1 MPKKKRWA
9 RNVGKIKRA
18 KIVEYSIVFIVA
30 VVIIN
35 AFPQTRSVLDK
46 VLQTISTQIVSSLA
60 GVED

>member
-1 MPKKKRWA
+1 
-9 RNVGKIKRA
+9 VGVMVDKTKRA

-35 AFPQTRSVLDK
+35 AFPQTRTVADK
-46 VLQTISTQIVSSLA
+46 ILQTISAQIVSSLA

>member
-1 MPKKKRWA
+1 MVEK
-9 RNVGKIKRA
+9 VKRA

-35 AFPQTRSVLDK
+35 AFPQTRGVLDK
-46 VLQTISTQIVSSLA
+46 ILQTISTQIVSSLA

>member
-1 MPKKKRWA
+1 MVEKVKRT
-9 RNVGKIKRA
+9 

-46 VLQTISTQIVSSLA
+46 ILQTISTQIVSSL
-60 GVED
+60 GGIEE

>member
-1 MPKKKRWA
+1 
-9 RNVGKIKRA
+9 VGIVVDKTKRA

-35 AFPQTRSVLDK
+35 AFPQTRTVVDK
-46 VLQTISTQIVSSLA
+46 ILQTISAQIVSSLA

>member
-1 MPKKKRWA
+1 MVEK
-9 RNVGKIKRA
+9 VKRA
-18 KIVEYSIVFIVA
+18 KIIEYSIVFIVA

-46 VLQTISTQIVSSLA
+46 ILQTISTQIVSSLA

>member
-1 MPKKKRWA
+1 MVEK
-9 RNVGKIKRA
+9 VKRA

-46 VLQTISTQIVSSLA
+46 ILQTISTQIVSSL
-60 GVED
+60 GGIEE

>member
-1 MPKKKRWA
+1 
-9 RNVGKIKRA
+9 VGIVVDKTKRA

-35 AFPQTRSVLDK
+35 AFPQTRTVVDK
-46 VLQTISTQIVSSLA
+46 ILQTISTQIVSSLA

>member
-1 MPKKKRWA
+1 MGEK
-9 RNVGKIKRA
+9 VKRA

-46 VLQTISTQIVSSLA
+46 ILQTISTQIVSSL
-60 GVED
+60 GGIEE